1 MSSFDPELSEQT
13 QRAYF
18 ALNALDRKLERHLDF
33 DGGVFFEAGANDGQ
47 NQSNTLY
54 FERYRGWSGI
64 LVEPIPQRFLQC
76 RALRGASSQCFWAAL
91 TPPDWPDPFVELTYC
106 NLMTVTHSDKN
117 ALDPDAH
124 VARGLQFLQGEEP
137 YRLFAPAR
145 TVSSILEEAQV
156 ERIDLFSLDVEGF
169 EVAALEGLDLS
180 RFDIRYLCIECRD
193 LAEVQAVLGERYELL
208 EKLSMHDYLFKCR

>member
-1 MSSFDPELSEQT
+1 MSSFDAETADRT
-13 QRAYF
+13 QRDYF
-18 ALNALDRKLERHLDF
+18 ALNDLDRKLERHLDF
-33 DGGVFFEAGANDGQ
+33 DGGIFVEAGANDGQ

-76 RALRGASSQCFWAAL
+76 RALRGARSQCFWAAL
-91 TPPDWPDPFVELTYC
+91 TPPDWPDPFVELSYC
-106 NLMTVTHSDKN
+106 NLMTVARSEKN

-124 VARGLQFLQGEEP
+124 VARGLQFLQDEKP
-137 YRLFAPAR
+137 YRFFAPAR
-145 TVSSILEEAQV
+145 TASSILEEAQA

-180 RFDIRYLCIECRD
+180 RFDIRHFCIECRD
-193 LAEVQAVLGERYELL
+193 VAQVQAVLGERYEML
-208 EKLSMHDYLFKCR
+208 EKLSMHDYLFRRR